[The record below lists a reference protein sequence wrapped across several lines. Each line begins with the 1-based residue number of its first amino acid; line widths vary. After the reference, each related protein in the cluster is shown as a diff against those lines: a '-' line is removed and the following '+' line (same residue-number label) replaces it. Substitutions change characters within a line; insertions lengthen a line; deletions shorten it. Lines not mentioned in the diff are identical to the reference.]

1 MKRSAGV
8 LIWRRAGG
16 ALEVLLVHPGGP
28 FWRNRDR
35 GAWQIPKGGID
46 DGEEPAAAARREV
59 EEELGLVLEGALQPL
74 DEIRQAGGKWV
85 VAFALEHDFD
95 PRHLRSNEF
104 EVEWP
109 PRSGRR
115 ARFPE
120 VDAARWMSLPA
131 ARAMM
136 LASQAPLL
144 DRLEATLRSG
154 PISGGPPRSPAVRS
168 RSRR

>member
-28 FWRNRDR
+28 FWRNRDQ

-46 DGEEPAAAARREV
+46 GGEEPEAAALREV
-59 EEELGLVLEGALQPL
+59 EEELGLVLTGMLQPL
-74 DEIRQAGGKWV
+74 EEIRQAGGKWV

-95 PRHLRSNEF
+95 TAQVRSNEF
-104 EVEWP
+104 EMEWP
-109 PRSGRR
+109 PKSGKH

-120 VDAARWMSLPA
+120 VDAARWMTLPE

-136 LASQAPLL
+136 LPSQLPLL
-144 DRLEATLRSG
+144 DRLEATL
-154 PISGGPPRSPAVRS
+154 A
-168 RSRR
+168 

>member
-28 FWRNRDR
+28 FWRNRDQ

-46 DGEEPAAAARREV
+46 GGEEPEAAALREV
-59 EEELGLVLEGALQPL
+59 EEELGLALTGTLQPL

-85 VAFALEHDFD
+85 VAFTLEHDFD
-95 PRHLRSNEF
+95 TTRVRSNEF
-104 EVEWP
+104 EMEWP
-109 PRSGRR
+109 PKSGKH

-120 VDAARWMSLPA
+120 VDEARWMSLPE
-131 ARAMM
+131 ARTMM
-136 LASQAPLL
+136 LPSQLPLL
-144 DRLEATLRSG
+144 DRLEATL
-154 PISGGPPRSPAVRS
+154 A
-168 RSRR
+168 